1 MLRARLTVLIVVG
14 ALATLVGCSSGDG
27 GTATTSSTP
36 TSTPVPTAT
45 ELMASA
51 ATAMRAVTSAHFS
64 LGISGSLP
72 GLIVQSAEGDL
83 TSTGDA
89 QGKGTI
95 VQFGQLLEVE
105 FVFVGGDLYLKGPTG
120 GFSKLPAALAGSV
133 YDPTALLNPDKG
145 VVKVLTSAT
154 GLGPVTSDGGQY
166 TVTGKVPKDVAASL
180 APGIAEDVDAT
191 FTIDAATST
200 VSAVSFALTGSDG
213 KPAGIQLLFS
223 DLNAPVTVTAPS

>member
-1 MLRARLTVLIVVG
+1 
-14 ALATLVGCSSGDG
+14 
-27 GTATTSSTP
+27 
-36 TSTPVPTAT
+36 
-45 ELMASA
+45 MASA
-51 ATAMRAVTSAHFS
+51 ATAMRGVTSAHFS

-72 GLIVQSAEGDL
+72 ELIVQSAEGDL

-120 GFSKLPAALAGSV
+120 GFNKLPAALAGSV

-166 TVTGKVPKDVAASL
+166 TVTGKVPQDVAASL